1 MPINPL
7 SNMHDDIIEIISKS
21 VIKYKYKEMQYE
33 TLEITKAAD
42 TYIDAMLEKD
52 NFYTHLTYERELLL
66 NPDVGIPNIKD
77 NVPLLDMYM
86 ENRRNIPEEYHDK
99 LLELKRKK
107 IISEYEEQNDY
118 YREMIGLPPIETGEK
133 DFVYVDSD
141 TCEKYGID
149 SSIPVHKLS
158 TMTILLLEGNGIIDS
173 LIAENSD
180 KPYLKFLGD
189 NKVDLITAR
198 RAKDYS
204 LLRVPYIENRTMLE
218 RFTNIYDE
226 SREYIVSCIF
236 VPELRNVIDYYDN
249 FLAMIIMLHS
259 ITQLCARIIKTSLR
273 REYYDTYCTKLLY
286 SVYGVPYYD
295 ELNQDYQK
303 AITQYL
309 NILVLNKGTNTS
321 LFDISSLLG
330 YDRVKIYKYYLMKD
344 RNIDSEGKPVFAYD
358 EDGNYDLK
366 SMYDVYFSKVAL
378 DDADFRTAIIDPRNR
393 CEYDEITSGDPFWYE
408 EDKALYEQL
417 YESEYN
423 YYESKYLGLSLSF
436 RLSEVMFESVY
447 LINMIFDKKDE
458 MEDHI
463 MVSIPKITNSTDEI
477 TLFDATVL
485 LCAIICKYHGIKGN
499 ILYDPSKILHIMGF
513 DFDNNWNILE
523 QMIQNDK
530 YLSQA
535 TEYDGTNKIL
545 NDLVPIEC
553 VSPEAINKVY
563 DNHMDLLKYI
573 TEKLSSTQDI
583 NEYRAYRQLYETVYV
598 KNENIKSF
606 TINGYVPT
614 TYLDYLKYANYK
626 LYDIVMKAD
635 KSDLY
640 KYIDHLISKLTSIFT
655 NVDYIHVSTDDV
667 SPVQKVLVSMI
678 KFFKSYTTD
687 LIRFDII
694 YVMNWKTEL
703 LLRLIDRVEHIYKTI
718 IPKDKWFFSYSDNLR
733 IHSRANVDEEI
744 ELVDKPRSRNK
755 TVCMNDRMSLHD
767 TCNIII

>member
-33 TLEITKAAD
+33 TLDITKAAD
-42 TYIDAMLEKD
+42 TYIDAVLERD
-52 NFYTHLTYERELLL
+52 NFYTHLTYEKELLL
-66 NPDVGIPNIKD
+66 NADVGIPDIKD
-77 NVPLLDMYM
+77 NPILLDKYI
-86 ENRRNIPEEYHDK
+86 ENRRNIPEKYHDK

-107 IISEYEEQNDY
+107 IISEYEEQNNY
-118 YREMIGLPPIETGEK
+118 YREMIGLPPIETDEK
-133 DFVYVDSD
+133 DFVYVDLE

-149 SSIPVHKLS
+149 NSIPIHKLP
-158 TMTILLLEGNGIIDS
+158 TTTILLLEGNGIIDL
-173 LIAENSD
+173 LIEQNPD
-180 KPYLKFLGD
+180 KPYLKYLGD
-189 NKVDLITAR
+189 NKVDIITAR

-204 LLRVPYIENRTMLE
+204 LLRVPFVENRTMLE

-236 VPELRNVIDYYDN
+236 IPELRGVIDYYDN
-249 FLAMIIMLHS
+249 FLAMIVMLHA

-273 REYYDTYCTKLLY
+273 REYYDSYCTKLLY

-309 NILVLNKGTNTS
+309 NILVLNKGTNKT

-344 RNIDSEGKPVFAYD
+344 RNLDSNGKPIVSYN
-358 EDGNYDLK
+358 EDGDYDLK
-366 SMYDVYFSKVAL
+366 AMYDVYFSKVAL

-458 MEDHI
+458 MKDNI
-463 MVSIPKITNSTDEI
+463 MVSIPKITNSTKEI

-513 DFDNNWNILE
+513 DFDNNWNLLQE
-523 QMIQNDK
+523 MIMNDK

-535 TEYDGTNKIL
+535 IDSDGNNKIIKDIL
-545 NDLVPIEC
+545 PIEC
-553 VSPEAINKVY
+553 VNAETLNKVY
-563 DNHMDLLKYI
+563 DNHMDLLEYI
-573 TEKLSSTQDI
+573 TEKLSTTQDI
-583 NEYRAYRQLYETVYV
+583 NEYRAYKQLYNTIYI
-598 KNENIKSF
+598 KDENIKSF
-606 TINGYVPT
+606 TVNGYVPT

-703 LLRLIDRVEHIYKTI
+703 LLRLIDRIEHIYKTI
-718 IPKDKWFFSYSDNLR
+718 IPKDKWFFSYSDNFR
-733 IHSRANVDEEI
+733 IHSKANVDEDI
-744 ELVDKPRSRNK
+744 ELVDKHRSRNK
-755 TVCMNDRMSLHD
+755 TICMNDRMSLHD
-767 TCNIII
+767 MCKIII

>member
-33 TLEITKAAD
+33 TLDITKAAD
-42 TYIDAMLEKD
+42 TYIDAVLERD
-52 NFYTHLTYERELLL
+52 NFYTHLTYEKELLL
-66 NPDVGIPNIKD
+66 NADVGIPDIKD
-77 NVPLLDMYM
+77 NPILLDKYI
-86 ENRRNIPEEYHDK
+86 ENRRNIPEKYHDK

-107 IISEYEEQNDY
+107 IISEYEEQNNY
-118 YREMIGLPPIETGEK
+118 YREMIGLPPIETDEK
-133 DFVYVDSD
+133 DFVYVDLE

-149 SSIPVHKLS
+149 NSIPIHKLP
-158 TMTILLLEGNGIIDS
+158 TTTILLLEGNGTIDL
-173 LIAENSD
+173 LIEQNPD
-180 KPYLKFLGD
+180 KPYLKYLGD
-189 NKVDLITAR
+189 NRVDLISAR

-204 LLRVPYIENRTMLE
+204 LLRVPFIENRTMLE
-218 RFTNIYDE
+218 SFTNIYDE

-236 VPELRNVIDYYDN
+236 IPELRGVIDYYDN
-249 FLAMIIMLHS
+249 FLAMIVMLHA

-273 REYYDTYCTKLLY
+273 REYYDSYCTKLLY

-309 NILVLNKGTNTS
+309 NILVLNKGTNKT

-344 RNIDSEGKPVFAYD
+344 RNLDSNGKPIVSYN
-358 EDGNYDLK
+358 EDGDYDLK
-366 SMYDVYFSKVAL
+366 AMYDVYFSKVAL

-458 MEDHI
+458 MKDNI
-463 MVSIPKITNSTDEI
+463 MVSIPKITNSTEEI

-513 DFDNNWNILE
+513 DFDNNWNLLQE
-523 QMIQNDK
+523 MIMNDK

-535 TEYDGTNKIL
+535 IDSDGNNKIIKDIL
-545 NDLVPIEC
+545 PIEC
-553 VSPEAINKVY
+553 VNAETLNKVY
-563 DNHMDLLKYI
+563 DNHMDLLEYI
-573 TEKLSSTQDI
+573 TEKLSTTQDI
-583 NEYRAYRQLYETVYV
+583 NEYRAYKQLYNTIYI
-598 KNENIKSF
+598 KDENIKSF
-606 TINGYVPT
+606 TVNGYVPT
-614 TYLDYLKYANYK
+614 TYLDYLRYANYK

-640 KYIDHLISKLTSIFT
+640 KYIEHLISKLTSIFT

-667 SPVQKVLVSMI
+667 SPVQKVLISMI

-694 YVMNWKTEL
+694 YIMNWKSEL

-718 IPKDKWFFSYSDNLR
+718 VPKEKWFFSYDDNLH
-733 IHSRANVDEEI
+733 IYSTAHVDENVNI
-744 ELVDKPRSRNK
+744 IDKHRSRDK
-755 TVCMNDRMSLHD
+755 IISINDKVKFTD
-767 TCNIII
+767 ICEIIR